1 MGHNGISMGFVI
13 HLIVWVCLEIGV
25 YRYTLEIAIFLWE
38 NDDKSW
44 DGMGRVFIPF
54 SLLAQP
60 YEYKIKM
67 TVSVGFRC
75 YLFDCFRS
83 HAQ

>member
-25 YRYTLEIAIFLWE
+25 YWYTLEIAIFLWE

-44 DGMGRVFIPF
+44 DGTCLYSFFAF
-54 SLLAQP
+54 STA
-60 YEYKIKM
+60 I
-67 TVSVGFRC
+67 
-75 YLFDCFRS
+75 
-83 HAQ
+83 

>member
-1 MGHNGISMGFVI
+1 MGVKGMECLWDTMGSQWIVI

-44 DGMGRVFIPF
+44 DGTCLYSFFAF
-54 SLLAQP
+54 STA
-60 YEYKIKM
+60 I
-67 TVSVGFRC
+67 
-75 YLFDCFRS
+75 
-83 HAQ
+83 